1 MRVAGNPIET
11 SLGRRAPGPGH
22 PPYARPVRHL
32 ALSAL
37 GRDRPGIVAAVT
49 ETLLAHDLNIEDS
62 QMTILR
68 GHFAMVLLVAGPDT
82 LDVAALRGQLDRVGR
97 GLGLEAVSL
106 AEVEDAAGDPAEPTH
121 IISVYGAD
129 HPGIVHAAARAV
141 ADGGG
146 NITDLNT
153 RLSEEGESALYVLMM
168 EVAAPPDGEDA
179 LRDAL
184 GAVGRNQ
191 GVEVTVRELE
201 HDEL

>member
-1 MRVAGNPIET
+1 M
-11 SLGRRAPGPGH
+11 
-22 PPYARPVRHL
+22 RHL

-49 ETLLAHDLNIEDS
+49 AALLRHELNVEDS

-68 GHFAMVLLVAGPDT
+68 GHFAMVLVVSGADS
-82 LDVAALRGQLDRVGR
+82 LDVAALRRDLEGVGR
-97 GLGLEAVSL
+97 ELGLEAVSL
-106 AEVEDAAGDPAEPTH
+106 AEVAEAGGGHPEPTH

-153 RLSEEGESALYVLMM
+153 RLSEEGDPALYVLMM
-168 EVAAPPDGEDA
+168 EVTAAPHRVAA
-179 LRDAL
+179 LREAL
-184 GAVGRNQ
+184 EAVGRDE
-191 GVEVTVRELE
+191 GVEVTLRELD